1 MSSRVVSL
9 NRSNGGVPKLAIDAT
24 RVTINGMDG
33 DRQRDR
39 RYHGGPSRA
48 LSLYSLERIE
58 CLQLEGHPIEPG
70 AVGENVTIAGIDW
83 SEMKPG
89 RRVLAGDVEIEL
101 TGYAAPCKTIRNAFL
116 DQDFTRISQ
125 KLHPGWS
132 RLYARVIR
140 GGTLRVG
147 DPVAIE
153 SSPASVLK

>member
-1 MSSRVVSL
+1 VSSRVVSL
-9 NRSNGGVPKLAIDAT
+9 NRSNGGVPKLAIAAA
-24 RVTINGMDG
+24 RVTTNGMEG

-58 CLQLEGHPIEPG
+58 SLQSEGHPIEPG

-83 SEMKPG
+83 PEMTPG
-89 RRVLAGDVEIEL
+89 RRVLLGDVEIQL
-101 TGYAAPCKTIRNAFL
+101 TSYAAPCKTIRNAFL

-132 RLYARVIR
+132 RLCARVIR
-140 GGTLRVG
+140 AGTLRVG
-147 DPVAIE
+147 DPVSIE